1 MNSSSLSKSLGFFT
15 IAVLLSS
22 VAFVFVLPS
31 ASTTT
36 NVVLGAAL
44 LFNLLGLAMLWK
56 VRRVLH
62 HMLDVARKQIAG
74 DLEARNVVGMD
85 RGDLGELLAH
95 VNYSTDKLDSF
106 IREIQAST
114 HALAQQKYYRRVM
127 TAGLEGAFLNYAAQI
142 NQAIAEVQK
151 TIQQF
156 SAQTDSFED
165 LTRNVLTT
173 LDRTGQQMNS
183 SAEQMGETTDIT
195 LRRVSE
201 VASFSEETSVN
212 VQTVSAAV
220 EELSASS
227 TEIGN
232 QVQLSSQVTE
242 QAVNDVRLSETKIS
256 SLSDAAETIGQVVG
270 LISSIAEQTHMLA
283 LNATIEAARAGE
295 SGKGFAVVAGEVK
308 DLASQTSNAIE
319 QISSQVGAI
328 QGATAEAVEVFRKVS
343 DSIIQVGEL
352 TQAISVSAS
361 QQAIATSEIA
371 QNVTDA
377 HFGSRQVAGNVSDV
391 SSFAQDTGEAAVQ
404 VRNSVTEFNEN
415 VQDLANAITTYIA
428 DLRTGPLRSKEAIV
442 CDG

>member
-15 IAVLLSS
+15 IAVLLSA
-22 VAFVFVLPS
+22 VAFVFTLSS

-36 NVVLGAAL
+36 SAMVGAAL
-44 LFNLLGLAMLWK
+44 LFNLLGLIMLWK
-56 VRRVLH
+56 VRSVLH
-62 HMLDVARKQIAG
+62 HMLAVARKQISG

-85 RGDLGELLAH
+85 RGDLSELLAH

-114 HALAQQKYYRRVM
+114 YALAHQKYYRRVM
-127 TAGLEGAFLNYAAQI
+127 TAGLDGSYLSYASQI
-142 NQAIAEVQK
+142 NQAIAEVQG

-156 SAQTDSFED
+156 SAQTDAFED
-165 LTRNVLTT
+165 LTRNVLTI
-173 LDRTGQQMNS
+173 LDRTGQQMNC

-195 LRRVSE
+195 LRRASE

-256 SLSDAAETIGQVVG
+256 SLSDAAETIGQVVE

-319 QISSQVGAI
+319 QISGQVGAI
-328 QGATAEAVEVFRKVS
+328 QGATKEAVEVFRKVS

-352 TQAISVSAS
+352 TEAISVSAS

-377 HFGSRQVAGNVSDV
+377 HFGSKKVAGNVSDV

-404 VRNSVTEFNEN
+404 VRNSVTEFNET
-415 VQDLANAITTYIA
+415 VQELAQAITTYIA
-428 DLRTGPLRSKEAIV
+428 ELRSGPLRSKETIL
-442 CDG
+442 CD